1 MKSTEHIKQA
11 GFTLIELMFVVVII
25 GILLS
30 IGIPSYK
37 VLKNN
42 NCLTTNTNRLVA
54 SLQYA
59 RSEAAKRNTTASLAP
74 RNGAWRNGFL
84 IRTNEIDLDG
94 DGDCEDIENADAS
107 TSTSCDSDVTIK
119 IIELSCGDQDT
130 TKGLQINFANTAGDE
145 QTSIQYRSN
154 GRLETSHRRR
164 TFTICMSGHTGTE
177 RGRQVQVSNVGRPAT
192 TRIDITACPV

>member
-1 MKSTEHIKQA
+1 MKSTEYIKQA

-130 TKGLQINFANTAGDE
+130 TKGLQINFVNNSGDE

-177 RGRQVQVSNVGRPAT
+177 RGRQVQVSNVGRPVT
-192 TRIDITACPV
+192 TRINITACPV